1 MASTFLPSAVL
12 AVFAIVISSA
22 FSASTLAPAGSPA
35 PVSDIHILAT
45 PTAIHDGFTKYLTV
59 NCSFMHGAAS
69 DFSTIMSIILSKT
82 SSPSDS
88 NYNEIASVTA
98 FSNGNVDVTDNI
110 GATVSGHLE
119 SNSESFIAYEWKY
132 PTSKTEGMYKCEAYG
147 MDRKG
152 HPRNTKMETTVTEQA
167 VNLNM
172 VLVNMKHMDNE
183 IDELLQFKQEMMSRL
198 DDSMGA
204 LMASSGSYN
213 GKMYYLS
220 QPITK
225 NTAVADSLCR
235 LYGATL
241 VEVDDKPEFDFLVS
255 QFKSDMGGDSVS
267 LGASD
272 RAKEG
277 SWSFLSSGAAVTY
290 FNWAAGSTNSA
301 DNNCMYMGS
310 GNGNSTD
317 VAMFADAC
325 YEHTFNRFI
334 CEI

>member
-1 MASTFLPSAVL
+1 LAVL
-12 AVFAIVISSA
+12 AVVFTSA
-22 FSASTLAPAGSPA
+22 SAASTLAPSGSAA

-59 NCSFMHGAAS
+59 NCSFMHGPGS

-98 FSNGNVDVTDNI
+98 FSNGNVDVTDAL

-132 PTSKTEGMYKCEAYG
+132 PSSTTEGMYKCEAYG

-183 IDELLQFKQEMMSRL
+183 IDELLQFKQEMMARL

-204 LMASSGSYN
+204 LMAASANNN
-213 GKMYYLS
+213 GRMYYLS

-241 VEVDDKPEFDFLVS
+241 VEIDDKAEFDFLVS
-255 QFKSDMGGDSVS
+255 QFNTVMGDDSVS

-272 RAKEG
+272 RTKEG
-277 SWSFLSSGAAVTY
+277 TWSFLSSGSPMTW
-290 FNWAAGSTNSA
+290 FNWASGNSNDA
-301 DNNCMYMGS
+301 SKNCLYMGA
-310 GNGNSTD
+310 GANGTA